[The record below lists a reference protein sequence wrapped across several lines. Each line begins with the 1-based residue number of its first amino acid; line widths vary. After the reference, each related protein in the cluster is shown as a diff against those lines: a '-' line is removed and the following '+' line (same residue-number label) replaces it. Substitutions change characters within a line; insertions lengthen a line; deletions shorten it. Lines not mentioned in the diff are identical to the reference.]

1 MSRPREFNTDEA
13 LEQALQVFWSK
24 GYEAT
29 SLCDL
34 ICAMGISKSSFYDTF
49 GSKRELFLSAI
60 DRYDSTMACRL
71 IDVLEG
77 DLPGLE
83 AIDTVFRAYLESIL
97 HESGRRGCFVGN
109 CAGEASQRDE
119 GVASRVGTCL
129 ARMGKAYQRA
139 LRRAQKAGDIP
150 ADRDVRALARF
161 LNASTHGLQT
171 LGKAGAD
178 RAVLD
183 DVVRVTLGALH
194 QAP

>member
-1 MSRPREFNTDEA
+1 MARPREFNTDEA

-24 GYEAT
+24 GYEAA

-49 GSKRELFLSAI
+49 GSKHELFLSAI

-71 IDVLEG
+71 IGVLEG

-83 AIDTVFRAYLESIL
+83 AIATVFRAYQESIL
-97 HESGRRGCFVGN
+97 QENGRRGCFVGN
-109 CAGEASQRDE
+109 CASGSSARDE
-119 GVASRVGTCL
+119 SVSNRVGSCL
-129 ARMGKAYQRA
+129 ARMGKAYERA

-150 ADRDVRALARF
+150 AKRDVRALARF

-178 RAVLD
+178 REVLD
-183 DVVRVTLGALH
+183 DVVQVTLGALR
-194 QAP
+194 QGA